1 MSMAL
6 GNVAALQ
13 FSASALFGIRSATSS
28 FQQPMQT
35 RINFSVKPLVMRARG
50 NAQTESAKIR
60 NRRMQKKYNGTPK
73 RPRLSVF
80 CSGKQL
86 YAMLVDD
93 QNKNCLFYGSTL
105 QKSVRQNS
113 PCSTSE
119 AAKRVGEELIKACND
134 LNIHELSSYDR
145 NGFATGERIRAF
157 EIAISEHGFLPR

>member
-35 RINFSVKPLVMRARG
+35 RINFSVMPLVMRARG
-50 NAQTESAKIR
+50 NARTESAKIR
-60 NRRMQKKYNGTPK
+60 NRRTQKKYNGTPK

-113 PCSTSE
+113 PCSTSVS
-119 AAKRVGEELIKACND
+119 APQACVRK
-134 LNIHELSSYDR
+134 ISQP
-145 NGFATGERIRAF
+145 ATVNLENHI
-157 EIAISEHGFLPR
+157 